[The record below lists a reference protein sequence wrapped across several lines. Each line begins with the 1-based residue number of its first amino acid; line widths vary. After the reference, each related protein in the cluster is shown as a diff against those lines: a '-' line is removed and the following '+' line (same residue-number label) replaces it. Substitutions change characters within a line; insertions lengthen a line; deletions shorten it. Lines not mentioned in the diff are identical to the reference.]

1 MREVGGSSPSSPIFR
16 KLLLDYLCA
25 VGHQQLIHFLWR
37 PTLRDPRDELVLELA
52 VAAGC
57 PHIVT
62 HNVRDFASAEQ
73 FGVIALPPGAY
84 LLQLGEQP

>member
-1 MREVGGSSPSSPIFR
+1 
-16 KLLLDYLCA
+16 

-84 LLQLGEQP
+84 SVRGSPRSRSTRAVYG